1 MHMNFRLGFRMKL
14 RLILWVGWFLV
25 SVLFFTGP
33 VSAGQT
39 ILKSDHDIISLKNE
53 LNRTYKMGYAYLEKT
68 QNPDGSW
75 SNPGFPAL
83 TGLVTYAFLTSPVNI
98 DSREKPAFIQKALDF
113 IISNAHENGAIYKE
127 GMPNYNTSICMMAL
141 LAANDSQYH
150 PYILKA
156 RRYVATLQLD
166 QGETGVADQPYD
178 GGIGYGT
185 KDHSDM
191 SNTYIALE
199 ALKASEFLESDD
211 QLAAYSDLKGLQKKT
226 LDWDAAL
233 KFIQRCQ
240 NLPGYNDQAWSSADE
255 KNRGGFVYYPGNS
268 KAGEEV
274 LENGKTALRS
284 YGSMTYAGLLSFIFA
299 DLKKEDPRV
308 QAAYGWLKK
317 NYSLEENPGVGQEG
331 LYYYYHTMAK
341 ALTLYGD
348 DTIAMENGTMIDWR
362 RELAVKFVN
371 AQREDGSWINETAR
385 WWENDP
391 VLVSA
396 YALISLNMITP
407 HL

>member
-1 MHMNFRLGFRMKL
+1 MRVVLCLISLSLLAGVGF
-14 RLILWVGWFLV
+14 
-25 SVLFFTGP
+25 
-33 VSAGQT
+33 AGQT
-39 ILKSDHDIISLKNE
+39 ILKSDHDILSLKNE
-53 LNRTYKMGYAYLEKT
+53 LNRTYKMGYAFLEKK

-75 SNPGFPAL
+75 SQPGFPAL
-83 TGLVTYAFLTSPVNI
+83 TGLVTYAFLTSPRYI
-98 DSREKPAFIQKALDF
+98 AAKEKPEFIKKALGF

-127 GMPNYNTSICMMAL
+127 GLPNYNTSICILAL
-141 LAANDSQYH
+141 VAANDIQYH

-156 RRYVATLQLD
+156 RRYIAGLQLD
-166 QGETGVADQPYD
+166 QGEKGVPDQPYD

-191 SNTYIALE
+191 SNTYMALE

-211 QLAAYSDLKGLQKKT
+211 HLAAYLDLKGLQTNT
-226 LDWDAAL
+226 LNWDAAL

-240 NLPGYNDQAWSSADE
+240 NLPGYNDQTWSSADDNN
-255 KNRGGFVYYPGNS
+255 KGGFIYYPGAS

-274 LENGKTALRS
+274 LEDGSKALRS
-284 YGSMTYAGLLSFIFA
+284 YGSMTYAGLLSYIFA
-299 DLKKEDPRV
+299 DLKKDDPRV

-317 NYSLEENPGVGQEG
+317 NYSLTENPGVGQQG

-341 ALTLYGD
+341 ALTAYGD
-348 DTIAMENGTMIDWR
+348 DYLALENGTVIDWR
-362 RELAVKFVN
+362 KELAIKFVES
-371 AQREDGSWINETAR
+371 QREDGSWINESAR

-396 YALISLNMITP
+396 YALISMNMITP